1 MAQFQGREI
10 AFDDSGLLKRTQE
23 FLLYLNVC
31 LDDYDDDHFFY
42 MTDDDMLDIV
52 RQYAQDTHWALPDG
66 MYWDIAHFA
75 LAVVWWQMFHADENG
90 RQ

>member
-1 MAQFQGREI
+1 
-10 AFDDSGLLKRTQE
+10 
-23 FLLYLNVC
+23 
-31 LDDYDDDHFFY
+31 

-66 MYWDIAHFA
+66 MYWDIVHFA